1 MRKLMLVVLSLA
13 VFCSVAM
20 AQSKI
25 DTKWH
30 CPKATTEH
38 KLDCRRRAGS
48 QLLDRTGRIRSD
60 GKRRPLQGKIR
71 RMDGIQRCMAVS
83 YTHLRCLFSSA

>member
-38 KLDCRRRAGS
+38 KLDVGDAPDHSYWIGQGACEATASEGPSRKNPAH
-48 QLLDRTGRIRSD
+48 GRNSEMY
-60 GKRRPLQGKIR
+60 GKRPSTFT
-71 RMDGIQRCMAVS
+71 A
-83 YTHLRCLFSSA
+83 TTP